1 MALGFGNPTPKTSER
16 SEHLLLVL
24 RVYICI
30 YIYMH
35 IHRGVGAMICMC
47 SYYISAEYMYIK
59 RKLRMLID
67 SGTGGGFGR
76 KKNLGSTDPIKNYE
90 KSL

>member
-47 SYYISAEYMYIK
+47 SYYMSAEYICIRRRVKNAYWSRYGGRVWIK
-59 RKLRMLID
+59 KESRE
-67 SGTGGGFGR
+67 
-76 KKNLGSTDPIKNYE
+76 Y
-90 KSL
+90 